1 MVFLL
6 QQHEWTKRF
15 RYFENLK
22 QSNFFLLTK
31 EFITCFQAETEV
43 EGKQSL
49 SQINFMFSGHWKM
62 CEFLLPPISLPLH
75 V

>member
-43 EGKQSL
+43 GREAESIPDKL
-49 SQINFMFSGHWKM
+49 Y
-62 CEFLLPPISLPLH
+62 